1 MVNRK
6 DHSFTEKQSMTIL
19 ERAEAARKASF
30 TLAAVDANA
39 KNRALEAMAVALEA
53 KKGDIVKANTAD
65 YERSVAENLAS
76 PLLKRLK
83 FGEDKINQVIAGIRS
98 LIALDDPV
106 GSVLMA
112 TELEP
117 GLDLYRIS
125 CPIGVAG
132 IIFESRPDA
141 LVQISSLCLKSG
153 NAVLL
158 KGGSEAAETN
168 RILASIINEATTAA
182 GMPAGWIQL
191 VETRSDVNEM
201 FGMSEYIDLLIP
213 RGSNAFVKYIMDNSS
228 IPVLGHSDGICHIY
242 IHEDGDP
249 DKILPIVVD
258 SKTQY
263 VAACNSVETLL
274 VNRNIA
280 PGILPALKTA
290 LESKDVELAG
300 CEDTRKIIDIPA
312 ASDDDWAT
320 EYVDLKL
327 SVKIVDS
334 LDEAVAHINAYGSG
348 HTDAILTENR
358 TIAEEFMTRVDA
370 AGVFWN
376 CSTRFSDGFR
386 FGFGAEIG
394 ISTSKIHARGPVGM
408 EGLMIYKYK
417 LLGNGQTVEDFASGK
432 REYTHKSLEKRYPDA

>member
-1 MVNRK
+1 
-6 DHSFTEKQSMTIL
+6 MTIL
-19 ERAEAARKASF
+19 ERAEAARNASF
-30 TLAAVDANA
+30 ALAAADSEA
-39 KNRALEAMAVALEA
+39 KNRAMEALAAALEA
-53 KKGDIVKANTAD
+53 GKDDIIRANTAD
-65 YERSVAENLAS
+65 YERSVAEDLAS

-83 FGEDKINQVIAGIRS
+83 FDGEKIDQVIAGIRS
-98 LIALDDPV
+98 LMALDDPV

-168 RILASIINEATTAA
+168 RILASLIDKATVEA
-182 GMPAGWIQL
+182 GIPAGWIQL

-213 RGSNAFVKYIMDNSS
+213 RGSNTFVKYIMENSS

-242 IHEDGDP
+242 IAEDGDP
-249 DKILPIVVD
+249 EKILPIVVD

-274 VNRNIA
+274 VNASIA
-280 PGILPALKTA
+280 PEILPVLKTA
-290 LESKDVELAG
+290 LELRDVALVG
-300 CEDTRKIIDIPA
+300 CERTRRIIEIPP
-312 ASDDDWAT
+312 ASDEDWAT

-327 SVKIVDS
+327 SIKIVDD
-334 LDEAVAHINAYGSG
+334 LDEAVNHINSYGSG
-348 HTDAILTENR
+348 HTDAILTEDR
-358 TIAEEFMTRVDA
+358 GAAEAFMTRVDA
-370 AGVFWN
+370 SSVFWN

-417 LLGNGQTVEDFASGK
+417 LLGHGQTVADFASGK
-432 REYTHKSLEKRYPDA
+432 REYSHRALEKRYP